1 MMEWLDGGNVRRG
14 AGLEEMS
21 RSMTGGGAG
30 KRSRSCTGPRGGGV
44 TLRKSGQRR
53 PEVCPQAQQSMQRV
67 GSLQAARRC
76 FLLRHRRQRPR
87 KRLKKA
93 ERAGLGAVPWRR
105 GGGGMGRGSAGRGVE
120 RPCRPRLE
128 VTTSQGGKDSSS
140 EALTGGA
147 SQTTMERRRGRS
159 LSSVEARAGDERSG
173 SDELDLPD
181 LEGCPEGAESGPRVP
196 TALQVAGEG
205 PTDAARGKATTSES
219 RPGAAMPQ
227 GTAAP
232 GGRRARGRELELTF
246 GRGLSELSSTN
257 MMYQVYFVLV
267 SKYDV
272 TS

>member
-1 MMEWLDGGNVRRG
+1 MEWLEVGPERRG
-14 AGLEEMS
+14 AGLEATK
-21 RSMTGGGAG
+21 RSMVGGGAG
-30 KRSRSCTGPRGGGV
+30 KHSRSRTVSGRGAAVRLREQRGPA
-44 TLRKSGQRR
+44 
-53 PEVCPQAQQSMQRV
+53 VCPQPQQSMHRT
-67 GSLQAARRC
+67 GSRQSARRW
-76 FLLRHRRQRPR
+76 FLLRQRRQRPR

-93 ERAGLGAVPWRR
+93 RRAGSGAVPWRR